1 MNTTTLICITAV
13 FIVVAVAATA
23 LLLMNKVE
31 QRESKSSTTTLPQNT
46 MRHSPHAMPLFANG
60 AKGSLSHF
68 VANSDAAN
76 GDVVNSA
83 PRLRHK
89 VAQGAFGSVEHV
101 CANEPN
107 SARKQSVPPFMHF
120 VPPPQLFERHIV
132 VISSDDD
139 EKEQQTARVE
149 EISDESIYDEP
160 ETPLHR
166 APPRKESPSASSADI
181 DIDILKDNMPDD
193 SEHSIDIDM
202 SVD

>member
-1 MNTTTLICITAV
+1 
-13 FIVVAVAATA
+13 
-23 LLLMNKVE
+23 
-31 QRESKSSTTTLPQNT
+31 
-46 MRHSPHAMPLFANG
+46 
-60 AKGSLSHF
+60 
-68 VANSDAAN
+68 
-76 GDVVNSA
+76 
-83 PRLRHK
+83 
-89 VAQGAFGSVEHV
+89 
-101 CANEPN
+101 
-107 SARKQSVPPFMHF
+107 MHF

-166 APPRKESPSASSADI
+166 APPRKESPSVSSADI

>member
-46 MRHSPHAMPLFANG
+46 MRHSPHAMPLFAN
-60 AKGSLSHF
+60 
-68 VANSDAAN
+68 
-76 GDVVNSA
+76 
-83 PRLRHK
+83 
-89 VAQGAFGSVEHV
+89 GAFGSVEHV

-166 APPRKESPSASSADI
+166 APPRKESPSVSSADI

>member
-13 FIVVAVAATA
+13 FVVVAVAATA

-89 VAQGAFGSVEHV
+89 VAQGVS
-101 CANEPN
+101 N

-166 APPRKESPSASSADI
+166 APPRKESPSVSSADI